1 MFILENLKRR
11 FEQVTGRD
19 RPTVRQAR
27 SRLVRRRPKTF
38 MFADD
43 GEIPNNSVLPM
54 VFYRRAVR
62 VDGAAD
68 PAAILEELF
77 HANHWDDS
85 WRDGIYDFVHYHSR
99 VHEVL
104 GIARGRARVQFG
116 GPKGMELDVMAGD
129 AAILPAGTGHR
140 CLMASGNF
148 RVVGAYP
155 PVGTYDECRGS
166 AEQHARALRTIPDT
180 PLPERDPLYGQ
191 NGPLMRLWEPRE

>member
-43 GEIPNNSVLPM
+43 GAIPNHSVLPM

-68 PAAILEELF
+68 PAAIFEELF
-77 HANHWDDS
+77 HANYWDDS

-129 AAILPAGTGHR
+129 VAILPPRAGHR
-140 CLMASGNF
+140 CLVAGGNF
-148 RVVGAYP
+148 CVVGGYP
-155 PVGTYDECRGS
+155 PGGPYDECRGR
-166 AEQHARALRTIPDT
+166 AGEDAARPPTTPPT
-180 PLPERDPLYGQ
+180 PLPGP
-191 NGPLMRLWEPRE
+191 GPL